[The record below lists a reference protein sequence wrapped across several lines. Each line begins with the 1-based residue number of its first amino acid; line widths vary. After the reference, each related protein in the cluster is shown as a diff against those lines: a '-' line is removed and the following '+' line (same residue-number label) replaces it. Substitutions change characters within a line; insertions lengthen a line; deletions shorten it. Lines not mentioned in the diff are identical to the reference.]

1 MNKRAK
7 PKDCELKMYITVGTI
22 KTIDLSNHTFTLEPI
37 AGYRFQV
44 KDGDENSW
52 KIILKEDGDKPTA
65 LMLIEQGAKFAFN
78 AELTSGLILL
88 KQNRTRISV
97 KIGLIAVSKQDY
109 KNVDSI
115 GRMIANA
122 INDSASVEIEI
133 Q

>member
-1 MNKRAK
+1 MSKSG
-7 PKDCELKMYITVGTI
+7 MYITVGTI
-22 KTIDLSNHTFTLEPI
+22 KTINLSNHTFTLEPI

-52 KIILKEDGDKPTA
+52 KIIFKEDGDNPTA

-97 KIGLIAVSKQDY
+97 KVGPIEVSEQDY
-109 KNVDSI
+109 KIADSI
-115 GRMIANA
+115 GRKIAEA
-122 INDSASVEIEI
+122 INNRAPVEIDI

>member
-1 MNKRAK
+1 
-7 PKDCELKMYITVGTI
+7 MYITVGTI

-52 KIILKEDGDKPTA
+52 KIIFKEDGDNPTA

-97 KIGLIAVSKQDY
+97 TVETTKVSQKDVAP
-109 KNVDSI
+109 KPENGI
-115 GRMIANA
+115 TRKIANA
-122 INDSASVEIEI
+122 INDSAPVEIEI

>member
-1 MNKRAK
+1 MSKSG
-7 PKDCELKMYITVGTI
+7 MYITVGTI

-52 KIILKEDGDKPTA
+52 KIIFKKDIKSFSTLT
-65 LMLIEQGAKFAFN
+65 LVEQGAKFVFN
-78 AELTSGLILL
+78 AELTSGLIML

-97 KIGLIAVSKQDY
+97 KIEKTKVSQKDVAPNPENGITR
-109 KNVDSI
+109 K
-115 GRMIANA
+115 IANA
-122 INDSASVEIEI
+122 INDSAPVEIEI